1 MLQEKSAGVI
11 LVSLNGTRI
20 RYLLLHYGWGHWGF
34 PKGNI
39 EAEESALQAAI
50 REAKEETGLTNFTLI
65 DGFKEKIEYHYRR
78 NMKLVHKE
86 VIYFLAETPA
96 GENTVVLSHEHTGFK
111 WVEFTEAY
119 ELLTYENTRHI
130 LEKANSLFIQMKGR
144 APASSQHS
152 I

>member
-11 LVSLNGTRI
+11 IVASNRTQI

-50 REAKEETGLTNFTLI
+50 REAEEETGLTNISLI
-65 DGFKEKIEYHYRR
+65 NGFKEKIEYHYRR
-78 NMKLVHKE
+78 KKKQVHKE
-86 VIYFLAETPA
+86 VVYFLAETTA
-96 GENTVVLSHEHTGFK
+96 EDTVILSHEHSGFK
-111 WVEFTEAY
+111 WVGFTDAY

-130 LEKANSLFIQMKGR
+130 LEKAHLLYIQTKGHTQ
-144 APASSQHS
+144 SK
-152 I
+152 

>member
-11 LVSLNGTRI
+11 IVTMNGNRA

-50 REAKEETGLTNFTLI
+50 REAEEETGLTNITLI
-65 DGFKEKIEYHYRR
+65 NGFKEKIEYHYRR
-78 NMKLVHKE
+78 NKKRVHKE
-86 VIYFLAETPA
+86 VVYFLAETTA
-96 GENTVVLSHEHTGFK
+96 EDIVILSHEHSGFK

-119 ELLTYENTRHI
+119 DLLTYENTRHI
-130 LEKANSLFIQMKGR
+130 LEKAHLLYFQTKGHTQ
-144 APASSQHS
+144 SK
-152 I
+152 

>member
-11 LVSLNGTRI
+11 LVVSNGKQI

-50 REAKEETGLTNFTLI
+50 REAEEETGLTNFFLI

-78 NMKLVHKE
+78 NKKLVHKE
-86 VIYFLAETPA
+86 VTYFLAETTT
-96 GENTVVLSHEHTGFK
+96 EEDTVVLSHEHTGFK

-119 ELLTYENTRHI
+119 KLLTYQNTRHI
-130 LEKANSLFIQMKGR
+130 LEKANLLYNQMKGHHQ
-144 APASSQHS
+144 SK
-152 I
+152 